1 MPVCGSR
8 GLKTHPGSRSCEP
21 VPSGVFN
28 WPQRCFLQSSM
39 ILGMSLK
46 NAASRRCSC
55 PGTPKA
61 ASHAGNRWASA
72 LLKRHRRE
80 WEAGDWTT
88 ITGWGGGEKKKKKA
102 LENTLYLPFQST
114 NSHLRLP
121 FGMGIVLFAVSSESV
136 RRISFISPPL
146 PILEPFPAPST
157 RKALALLI
165 SLRRWWRPRW
175 KSHRSSAD
183 CSF

>member
-1 MPVCGSR
+1 MLPPI
-8 GLKTHPGSRSCEP
+8 LNDPWDEP
-21 VPSGVFN
+21 EK
-28 WPQRCFLQSSM
+28 RCFKEMFLPRYAKGSQSCRQPLS
-39 ILGMSLK
+39 ISTFKKTQERVGSGRLDHHHWL
-46 NAASRRCSC
+46 
-55 PGTPKA
+55 
-61 ASHAGNRWASA
+61 
-72 LLKRHRRE
+72 
-80 WEAGDWTT
+80 
-88 ITGWGGGEKKKKKA
+88 GGGEKKKKKA

-157 RKALALLI
+157 RKAPALLI